1 MLTKKDLNRKDL
13 KVSFVFVLISAIAG
27 ILLGLYT
34 TTTTDMSLIP
44 MSKPLFILVSVLQ
57 VAILYGFVQG
67 YLGLKL
73 SRAVSLNDKG
83 ILGSIY
89 SDEKYILNKQNILI
103 SIGFG
108 LLNAT
113 VITFSEK
120 FIFSR
125 LIPELQNSTQSF
137 SPLYL
142 LSGIVYGGVVE
153 EIMLRLFL
161 MSLIVLIFYKVF
173 ARTLDKKN
181 IPSWIYWASIII
193 SSLLFGLAHLPA
205 ASMYFAITPVVIF
218 RIILLNSF
226 AGLLFGYLYWK
237 KGFEYGIIAHMFSH
251 IFMQLVLLP
260 ILY

>member
-1 MLTKKDLNRKDL
+1 MLTKKDLNKKDL
-13 KVSFVFVLISAIAG
+13 KVSLVFVLISAIAG
-27 ILLGLYT
+27 MLLALYT
-34 TTTTDMSLIP
+34 TSTTDMSLIP
-44 MSKPLFILVSVLQ
+44 MSKSVFILVSVLQ

-73 SRAVSLNDKG
+73 SRAVNLNDKG
-83 ILGSIY
+83 ILKSIY
-89 SDEKYILNKQNILI
+89 SDEKYIFNKQNILL

-113 VITFSEK
+113 VLTFSEK

-125 LIPELQNSTQSF
+125 LIPELQNATQSF

-142 LSGIVYGGVVE
+142 LNGIVYGGIVE

-161 MSLIVLIFYKVF
+161 MSLIVLIFYKIF
-173 ARTLDKKN
+173 ARKSDKKN
-181 IPSWIYWASIII
+181 IPSWVYWAGIII
-193 SSLLFGLAHLPA
+193 SSLLFGLGHLPA
-205 ASMYFAITPVVIF
+205 ANMYFVVTPIVIF
-218 RIILLNSF
+218 RVIILNSF
-226 AGLLFGYLYWK
+226 AGVLFGYLYWK